1 MATRPTLI
9 QNACD
14 AIVRTA
20 TITEADC
27 DALAA
32 SLIAKEAELEDS
44 SVYDA
49 SFVALNAIMVSLGAS
64 TYDLVN

>member
-1 MATRPTLI
+1 MATRQTLI

-14 AIVRTA
+14 AIVRTS
-20 TITEADC
+20 TITTAEC

-32 SLIAKEAELEDS
+32 SLIARNAELEDS

-64 TYDLVN
+64 TYGS

>member
-44 SVYDA
+44 SAYDA
-49 SFVALNAIMVSLGAS
+49 SFVTLNAIMVSLGAS
-64 TYDLVN
+64 TYGS